1 MMNIQNSK
9 NMKKK
14 VLYITTSLILAFVQY
29 SCTDE
34 FLELEPKTGQVEANY
49 YKTESDAF
57 LSVVGVYDALT
68 VQNWQFV
75 PIMSD
80 IFSDDAFAGGSDAN
94 DMRQWQ
100 ETELLSK
107 MTLENQAAFDLWNRC
122 YSGIYRANLYLEKQ
136 ELIEWKTD
144 GLKERLEAEVK
155 FIRAY
160 LYWDLV
166 RHYASVPIIL
176 EVFTSVEDYKNI
188 GQSSPA
194 EVYAQVAS
202 DLNAAIPVLPTNLPA
217 SEVGRVSKYAAQALM
232 ARVYMYYEG
241 YGKGVLGLTGNL
253 FNKADVIAALDG
265 IIASNEYQLLTNYA
279 DVFDWNNQNNAES
292 ILEWQ
297 YSEKAKSGDWGGW
310 GIDGNFSV
318 IFYGPR
324 NPVGDESVQTGWAFG
339 LPTWSLANEYE
350 AGDPRKDASLYNAD
364 DKLTTY
370 TKAFQNSG
378 FFNRKYMPITDFLPT
393 AGEPAHNWAKN
404 YIDIRYAEV
413 LLMAAELNLGTDD
426 TKALNYL
433 NQVRTRSL
441 GAGAALT
448 AITLDDIYHENRV
461 EFGGEGHRKWDL
473 LRRGL
478 AYTEQKITESFN
490 PPVGVS
496 NPGDFTNRGFV
507 PETLGLFPIPASEIR
522 NTNEGVLTQ
531 FVSAY

>member
-1 MMNIQNSK
+1 
-9 NMKKK
+9 MKKK
-14 VLYITTSLILAFVQY
+14 ILYITTFLILAFVQY

-57 LSVVGVYDALT
+57 LSVVGVYDALS

-100 ETELLSK
+100 ETELNSA
-107 MTLENQAAFDLWNRC
+107 MPLENQAAFDLWNRC

-136 ELIEWKTD
+136 ELIEWTTD

-160 LYWDLV
+160 LYWDLA

-194 EVYAQVAS
+194 DVYAQVAS
-202 DLNAAIPVLPTNLPA
+202 DLNASIPELPTEIPA

-232 ARVYMYYEG
+232 ARVHMYYEG
-241 YGKGVLGLTGNL
+241 YGKGVLGLTGDL
-253 FNKADVIAALDG
+253 FAKSDVVAALDG
-265 IIASNEYQLLTNYA
+265 IIASGNYQLLDDYA

-292 ILEWQ
+292 LFEWQ
-297 YSEKAKSGDWGGW
+297 YSEKGKSSDWDGW

-318 IFYGPR
+318 IFYGIR
-324 NPVGDESVQTGWAFG
+324 NPVGDDDVQTGWAFG
-339 LPTWSLANEYE
+339 IPTWSLANEYE
-350 AGDPRKDASLYNAD
+350 AGDPRKDVSLYNAD
-364 DKLTTY
+364 DKLDSY
-370 TKAFQNSG
+370 TKAYHNTG
-378 FFNRKYMPITDFLPT
+378 YFNKKFMPITDFLPT
-393 AGEPAHNWAKN
+393 AGDAAHNWARN
-404 YIDIRYAEV
+404 YMDIRYAEV

-426 TKALNYL
+426 TKALGYL

-441 GAGAALT
+441 GTGAALT
-448 AITLDDIYHENRV
+448 AINLDAIYHENRV

-478 AYTEQKITESFN
+478 AYTNQKISESFVTPDGIAN
-490 PPVGVS
+490 S
-496 NPGDFTNRGFV
+496 GDFVNRGFV
-507 PETLGLFPIPASEIR
+507 ESTLGLFPIPASEIR
-522 NTNEGVLTQ
+522 NTNEGVLQQ
-531 FVSAY
+531 FAY